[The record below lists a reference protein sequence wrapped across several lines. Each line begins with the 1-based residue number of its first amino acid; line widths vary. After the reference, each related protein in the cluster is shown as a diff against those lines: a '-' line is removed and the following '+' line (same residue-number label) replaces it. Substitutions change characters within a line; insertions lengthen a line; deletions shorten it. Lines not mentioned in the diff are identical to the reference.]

1 MSTPTHAERS
11 RETAITV
18 RYWAGARA
26 AAGTAED
33 VLETDTTGAAAGE
46 LTLADVIAM
55 VLERH
60 PGRGDED
67 IRHPFRQDLA
77 KLFFADRAHRSERLE
92 RPFLR
97 LGRNDGDRVKDLA
110 VLGRCNRQRKR

>member
-1 MSTPTHAERS
+1 MSHTTDAERS
-11 RETAITV
+11 RETVTV

-33 VLETDTTGAAAGE
+33 VFEVDPAAGE

-60 PGRGDED
+60 PGEQMARTVGVCSVLLGDQPVRSQDPAAVVVRPGDVVELLP
-67 IRHPFRQDLA
+67 PFA
-77 KLFFADRAHRSERLE
+77 
-92 RPFLR
+92 
-97 LGRNDGDRVKDLA
+97 GG
-110 VLGRCNRQRKR
+110 

>member
-1 MSTPTHAERS
+1 MSDATDPQRS

-33 VLETDTTGAAAGE
+33 VFEGDEMGHETGHATGRE
-46 LTLADVIAM
+46 VTLADVVAR

-60 PGRGDED
+60 PGEQMARTVGVCSVLLGDQPVRSQDPAAVVVPPGSVVELLP
-67 IRHPFRQDLA
+67 PFA
-77 KLFFADRAHRSERLE
+77 
-92 RPFLR
+92 
-97 LGRNDGDRVKDLA
+97 GG
-110 VLGRCNRQRKR
+110 

>member
-1 MSTPTHAERS
+1 MSHPTDLERS

-33 VLETDTTGAAAGE
+33 TFETAGE
-46 LTLADVIAM
+46 VSLADVVAL

-60 PGRGDED
+60 PGEQMARTVGVCSVLLGDQPVRSQDPAEVVV
-67 IRHPFRQDLA
+67 RPGAVVELLPPFA
-77 KLFFADRAHRSERLE
+77 
-92 RPFLR
+92 
-97 LGRNDGDRVKDLA
+97 GG
-110 VLGRCNRQRKR
+110 

>member
-1 MSTPTHAERS
+1 MSHPTDAHRS

-33 VLETDTTGAAAGE
+33 VLEATGE
-46 LTLADVIAM
+46 LTLADVVAQ

-60 PGRGDED
+60 PGEQMARTVGVCSVLLGDQPVRSQDPDSVVVRPGDVVELLP
-67 IRHPFRQDLA
+67 PFA
-77 KLFFADRAHRSERLE
+77 
-92 RPFLR
+92 
-97 LGRNDGDRVKDLA
+97 GG
-110 VLGRCNRQRKR
+110 

>member
-1 MSTPTHAERS
+1 MSDSSDEYRT

-33 VLETDTTGAAAGE
+33 VFDASPGA
-46 LTLADVIAM
+46 TLADVVAL

-60 PGRGDED
+60 PGDRMARTVAVCSVLLGDQPVGSRDPGAVVVPAGSVVELLP
-67 IRHPFRQDLA
+67 PFA
-77 KLFFADRAHRSERLE
+77 
-92 RPFLR
+92 
-97 LGRNDGDRVKDLA
+97 GG
-110 VLGRCNRQRKR
+110 

>member
-1 MSTPTHAERS
+1 MSTSTDAERS

-33 VLETDTTGAAAGE
+33 VLETTGE
-46 LTLADVIAM
+46 VTLADVVAR

-60 PGRGDED
+60 PGEQMARTVGVCSVLLCDRPVRTQDPDSVVVRPGDVVELLP
-67 IRHPFRQDLA
+67 PFA
-77 KLFFADRAHRSERLE
+77 
-92 RPFLR
+92 
-97 LGRNDGDRVKDLA
+97 GG
-110 VLGRCNRQRKR
+110 